1 LTINENDLQR
11 DFRVEGGTEE
21 NLLFIDGSADRIGVA
36 TDAPTTELDVNGQIR
51 MRTGAANGYVPTS
64 DANGVMTW
72 ADPNTLI
79 SSVNELSDD
88 DNDTQIQVEESA
100 DEDIIRFDVE
110 AVQAGQFEKDV
121 SDIEILSGFQQPSG
135 LLTLNDYGLYL
146 KGDGGNGG
154 QVLTME
160 GQLGGSAYPYARMD
174 FRNTDATLYTGAS
187 IRSYNGGATED
198 GDLRFYTASNQTLSE
213 AMIIDYTGNVGI
225 GTTGPQNELDVNGQ
239 IRMRD
244 GAAPGYIPV
253 SDANGVMTW
262 TDPSTISDGDWTVSG
277 LDIHNANAG
286 NVGIGTATPT
296 HLLHIDGTSA
306 GVNSVLRTTG
316 TGAYGSESRFNFGDG
331 NYVFIEEDVDDDLR
345 FHTDHGR
352 IWLDAS
358 DGVGVGTDSPDATLD
373 VNGDALIN
381 GHTVGRGGGDIGTN
395 IVFGNG
401 ALQANTSGDRNIAIG
416 VTALY
421 NNTSGYRNIA
431 NGYQALYSNTSGDY
445 NIALG
450 YVSLRHN
457 TTGNYNTGIGYLSLN
472 KNTSGY
478 QNNAV
483 GVRAMQKN
491 TTGYYNTASGMYA
504 MQDNTTGRQNT
515 SSGHSSLR
523 KNIIGYQN
531 AALGYK
537 ALENNTSG
545 YRNTA
550 IGASTLNL
558 TTTGD
563 YNTAIGYA
571 ARSNASYIN
580 NATAIGYSANATSS
594 NSVRIGNSTINTI
607 GGYAN
612 WSNVSDARFKT
623 NIKEEVRGLDF
634 IKKLRPVTYNL
645 DMDAIASFN
654 NTPDSLRLKEAEA
667 LKEEMLQTGFIAQEV
682 EQAAQDLGYDFSG
695 VDKPQNDQG
704 SYGLRYAE
712 FVVPLVKAMQEQ
724 QVMIE
729 EQQKMLEA
737 QTEELQ
743 RLKRTLGIDG
753 VNK

>member
-1 LTINENDLQR
+1 MLH
-11 DFRVEGGTEE
+11 
-21 NLLFIDGSADRIGVA
+21 
-36 TDAPTTELDVNGQIR
+36 
-51 MRTGAANGYVPTS
+51 
-64 DANGVMTW
+64 
-72 ADPNTLI
+72 
-79 SSVNELSDD
+79 
-88 DNDTQIQVEESA
+88 
-100 DEDIIRFDVE
+100 
-110 AVQAGQFEKDV
+110 
-121 SDIEILSGFQQPSG
+121 
-135 LLTLNDYGLYL
+135 
-146 KGDGGNGG
+146 
-154 QVLTME
+154 
-160 GQLGGSAYPYARMD
+160 ARK
-174 FRNTDATLYTGAS
+174 
-187 IRSYNGGATED
+187 
-198 GDLRFYTASNQTLSE
+198 
-213 AMIIDYTGNVGI
+213 
-225 GTTGPQNELDVNGQ
+225 
-239 IRMRD
+239 
-244 GAAPGYIPV
+244 
-253 SDANGVMTW
+253 
-262 TDPSTISDGDWTVSG
+262 
-277 LDIHNANAG
+277 
-286 NVGIGTATPT
+286 
-296 HLLHIDGTSA
+296 
-306 GVNSVLRTTG
+306 
-316 TGAYGSESRFNFGDG
+316 
-331 NYVFIEEDVDDDLR
+331 
-345 FHTDHGR
+345 R
-352 IWLDAS
+352 IWLDAGPS
-358 DGVGVGTDSPDATLD
+358 YGVGIGTDSPDATLD

-395 IVFGNG
+395 IVFGNE

-450 YVSLRHN
+450 YVSLRYN

-472 KNTSGY
+472 KNTSGN

-491 TTGYYNTASGMYA
+491 TTGYNNTASGMYA

-563 YNTAIGYA
+563 NNTAIGYA

-612 WSNVSDARFKT
+612 WSNVSDARFKI
-623 NIKEEVRGLDF
+623 NIKEEVGGLDF